1 MNEKSIR
8 SLLES
13 VRSGNVS
20 VEDAIETLRRLPFED
35 IGWACIDHHRQ
46 LREGFPEV
54 IYGPGKTP
62 KQLVEIIKRLMETGG
77 PLLVT
82 RVSRR
87 QADYVLDRLPMIEY
101 HPDARAMS
109 WVSPKDHAEKKALSN
124 DILVIAAGTADM
136 PIARE
141 ACLTLRLMGQG
152 YKELFDV
159 GVAGVHR
166 LLGRLDMLAAAK
178 VIIAIAGMD
187 GALPSLIGGLSS
199 VPVIAVPT
207 STGYGANF
215 NGVAPL
221 LTMLNSCST
230 GVAVVNIDNGFG
242 AAVLAAMISKGAVG
256 PCQSS

>member
-1 MNEKSIR
+1 MNERSIR

-13 VRSGNVS
+13 VKTGNIS
-20 VEDAIETLRRLPFED
+20 VEEALEALRRLPFED

-54 IYGPGKTP
+54 VYGPGKTP
-62 KQLVEIIKRLMETGG
+62 RQLLGIMSRLMETGG

-82 RVSRR
+82 RVSRK
-87 QADYVLDRLPMIEY
+87 QAEYVLSRLPDIKY

-109 WVSPKDHAEKKALSN
+109 WVSPKDQVEETPSSN
-124 DILVIAAGTADM
+124 ILVIAAGTADM
-136 PIARE
+136 PIAQE

-152 YKELFDV
+152 HRELFDV

-166 LLGRLDMLAAAK
+166 LLGRLDMLMAAR
-178 VIIAIAGMD
+178 VVIAIAGMD

-215 NGVAPL
+215 NGLAPL

-242 AAVLAAMISKGAVG
+242 AAVLAAMINKGTVR
-256 PCQSS
+256 PCQS